1 MEGTY
6 EIFTDASFDDCTK
19 LATYSVVII
28 KNKKLQKAFAKK
40 AKTEMFGSTECEIF
54 AIFQA
59 MLIIENNIIQDQ
71 KVKKIYLSTDSS
83 ATKNFFK
90 GKTKT
95 KIFKKNLKLCN
106 EIKTTYGRINNKMKE
121 KNIDFELRHISR
133 EKNKIAHRYSYETFK
148 NCKKEDPKNDI
159 MKKKNELAQF
169 YEKIGLKMGKVLIY
183 LFLISNEERNILKT
197 QNEIAKALS
206 ISSTKVNRIFY
217 KLREL
222 KILEKKGNGRYFLM
236 L

>member
-1 MEGTY
+1 MENIY

-28 KNKKLQKAFAKK
+28 KNRKLLKAFAKK

-59 MLIIENNIIQDQ
+59 MLIIESDIIQD
-71 KVKKIYLSTDSS
+71 KGVKKIYLGTDSS
-83 ATKNFFK
+83 ATRNFFEE
-90 GKTKT
+90 KTKT
-95 KIFKKNLKLCN
+95 KIFKKNLKLYN
-106 EIKTTYGRINNKMKE
+106 EIKTTYSRINNKMKE
-121 KNIDFELRHISR
+121 KDIYFELKHISR
-133 EKNKIAHRYSYETFK
+133 EKNKTAHKYSYKTFK

-169 YEKIGLKMGKVLIY
+169 YEKIGLKMGKVLMY
-183 LFLISNEERNILKT
+183 LFLISNEERKILRT
-197 QNEIAKALS
+197 QYEIAKALN
-206 ISSTKVNRIFY
+206 ISSTKVNKIFY

-222 KILEKKGNGRYFLM
+222 KILEKKGNGRYSLM
-236 L
+236 I